1 MSVEKEKPKKNT
13 TGQRSGPDTAEK
25 LLEDYEDV
33 FADIVNVLVYEGDPV
48 VKPENLRDGPTASVY
63 KAAEGELRQKNR
75 DVLKI
80 DTENGVEIRVYGL
93 ENQTRPSNVMPVR
106 VMGYDFGSY
115 DRNIRKEKMK
125 NKEQGREA
133 DYTAELWPGQKLC
146 PVVTLVLYFGTEP
159 WSGPTTLHGMLNLPE
174 RLKPFV
180 PDYPVNLVQVA
191 FLEEEEISLFRSD
204 FRIVAE
210 FFRAKRLGNVKSLKY
225 NTKRWDHVAELLDFF
240 KIFFGDKR
248 YGEVKK
254 QMVQATK
261 QEETNACW
269 FLDALLEERLE
280 VRAAEMASE
289 MANKMANE
297 MANKM
302 ANEMANKMAN
312 EMADKIVEE
321 KCRIEGV
328 AVLIETCQTLQCSRQ
343 ETLDRVLGKYH
354 LKNDEAESYLQ
365 QYWA

>member
-225 NTKRWDHVAELLDFF
+225 NEKRWDHVAELLDFF

-302 ANEMANKMAN
+302 ANEMA
-312 EMADKIVEE
+312 DKIVEE

-343 ETLDRVLGKYH
+343 ETLDRVIGKYH

>member
-1 MSVEKEKPKKNT
+1 MSVKNEEVKEKT
-13 TGQRSGPDTAEK
+13 IVRRSGPDSAEK

-33 FADIVNVLVYEGDPV
+33 FADIVNVLVYRGASV
-48 VKPENLRDGPTASVY
+48 VKPENLRDGPTTSVF
-63 KAAEGELRQKNR
+63 KAADGKLGQKNR
-75 DVLKI
+75 DILKF
-80 DTENGVEIRVYGL
+80 DTEHGVEIRIYGL
-93 ENQTRPSNVMPVR
+93 ENQTHISNVMPVR
-106 VMGYDFGSY
+106 VMGYDFSTY
-115 DRNIRKEKMK
+115 DWNIRKEKMK

-133 DYTAELWPGQKLC
+133 DYTAELWPDQKLC

-159 WSGPTTLHGMLNLPE
+159 WSGPTTLHGMLDLPE
-174 RLKPFV
+174 NLKCFV
-180 PDYPVNLVQVA
+180 PDYPINLVQVA
-191 FLEEEEISLFRSD
+191 FLKEEEISLFQSD

-297 MANKM
+297 MAN
-302 ANEMANKMAN
+302 EMANKMAN

-343 ETLDRVLGKYH
+343 ETLDRVIGKYH